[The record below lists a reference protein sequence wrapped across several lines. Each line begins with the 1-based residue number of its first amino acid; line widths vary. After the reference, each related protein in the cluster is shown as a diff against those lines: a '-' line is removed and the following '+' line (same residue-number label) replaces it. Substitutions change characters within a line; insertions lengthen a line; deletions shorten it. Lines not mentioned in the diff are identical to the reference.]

1 MSMNQPDEIRQLTGK
16 KKSLTGIFLFL
27 LVVFGF
33 YLLAFLLVPGR
44 AIVALQFGLKML
56 DKLLPVLGFV
66 FFLMFLTN
74 LFIKPSWVKKHVG
87 HDSGLKG
94 LLIAV
99 VGGILSMG
107 PVYAWYGM
115 LKELQGQG
123 MRSALIATFLYS
135 RSVKI
140 ALLPLMIHYF
150 GLTYSLVLC
159 FYLIIFSIFNGLL
172 TERLANSSGN

>member
-1 MSMNQPDEIRQLTGK
+1 MKKPAAEQQTTGK
-16 KKSLTGIFLFL
+16 KESLTGILLFL
-27 LVVFGF
+27 LVVVGF
-33 YLLAFLLVPGR
+33 YVLAFLLAPER
-44 AIVALQFGLKML
+44 AIIALQFGLKML
-56 DKLLPVLGFV
+56 YKLLPVLGFV

-94 LLIAV
+94 LLISV

-107 PVYAWYGM
+107 PIYAWYGI
-115 LKELQGQG
+115 LKELQSQG
-123 MRSALIATFLYS
+123 MRTALIASFLYS

-150 GLTYSLVLC
+150 GLTYTLVLC
-159 FYLIIFSIFNGLL
+159 FYLIIFSVFNGLL
-172 TERLANSSGN
+172 TERLSSSFGN